1 VSAKFAASNKIRGQL
16 SSATQMN
23 RSQYD
28 IGTIQLEITR
38 NLSAV
43 ADHFS
48 VSVEE
53 LRGGGARTRLVVL
66 ARQVAIYLAMQTTTA
81 SLQEI
86 GQEFG
91 GKHHT
96 TVFHSIAKIHEQ
108 RKVDTDLD
116 RVITALLEEVRLPRA
131 Q

>member
-1 VSAKFAASNKIRGQL
+1 MFTKFSLQTVSRGKLSDEMQVHRSHDASD
-16 SSATQMN
+16 A
-23 RSQYD
+23 
-28 IGTIQLEITR
+28 QLEIAII
-38 NLSAV
+38 LSTV
-43 ADHFS
+43 ADYFS

-53 LRGGGARTRLVVL
+53 LREGARTRLVVL
-66 ARQVAIYLAMQTTTA
+66 SRQVAMYLAKQATAA

-108 RKVDTDLD
+108 RRVDADLD
-116 RVITALLEEVRLPRA
+116 RVIKKLSEKVGLPRT
-131 Q
+131 

>member
-1 VSAKFAASNKIRGQL
+1 
-16 SSATQMN
+16 MN

-28 IGTIQLEITR
+28 IGKTQLEITR
-38 NLSAV
+38 ILSTV
-43 ADHFS
+43 AEHFS

-53 LRGGGARTRLVVL
+53 LRGGARTRSVVL
-66 ARQVAIYLAMQTTTA
+66 PRQVAIYLAKQTTTA

-86 GQEFG
+86 GEELG

-108 RKVDTDLD
+108 RSVDEVLN
-116 RVITALLEEVRLPRA
+116 RVITTLLEKLRLPRA